1 MLVELYRYL
10 TTPCSPALR
19 DMGYLK
25 EIIGLAARHRRCR
38 IAWGPHLEA
47 SQALIAEA
55 ARSCQQR
62 RRAVVLGSGGL
73 YDIPL
78 DDLSDLFDE
87 VVLVDVLHP
96 SVVRRAVA
104 GYGNVTLLEHDIA
117 CVIEPMYR
125 QVKDA
130 TPLPL
135 PAADLPLDDADLVIS
150 ANVVS
155 QLSVIPVEYAA
166 RAGRHSAAGLTVLAK
181 TLIERHLAALVAFKG
196 VVCLISE
203 VEHQTL
209 ADGEIIA
216 RHDPLLGVSLP
227 RQLGLYRRSWDW
239 EFAPRPER
247 HKLHDHR
254 YLIEGFIRSAV
265 V

>member
-1 MLVELYRYL
+1 MLLELYRYL

-25 EIIGLAARHRRCR
+25 EIIGLAARHRRCQD
-38 IAWGPHLEA
+38 AWAPHIEA
-47 SQALIAEA
+47 CRALIVEA
-55 ARSCQQR
+55 AWSCQKR

-73 YDIPL
+73 SDIPL
-78 DDLSDLFDE
+78 DDLSDMFDE
-87 VVLVDVLHP
+87 VVLIDVLHP
-96 SVVRRAVA
+96 PVVRRAVA

-117 CVIEPMYR
+117 SVIEPMYR
-125 QVKDA
+125 QVRDA

-135 PAADLPLDDADLVIS
+135 PAADLPLEGADLVIS

-155 QLSVIPVEYAA
+155 QLPVIPVEYAGH
-166 RAGRHSAAGLTVLAK
+166 AGRHSAAGLSVLAK
-181 TLIERHLAALVAFKG
+181 TLIERHLSALVEFAG
-196 VVCLISE
+196 VVCLITE

-209 ADGEIIA
+209 AGEEIIA
-216 RHDPLLGVSLP
+216 RHDPLRGATVP

-239 EFAPRPER
+239 DFAPRPER

-254 YLIEGFIRSAV
+254 YRIEGFIRQAAL
-265 V
+265 

>member
-1 MLVELYRYL
+1 MLVELFRYL
-10 TTPCSPALR
+10 TTPCPPALR

-25 EIIGLAARHRRCR
+25 EVIGLAARHQRCR
-38 IAWGPHLEA
+38 DAWGPHLE
-47 SQALIAEA
+47 SSRALISEA
-55 ARSCQQR
+55 ARSCASR

-87 VVLVDVLHP
+87 VVLVDVLHLP
-96 SVVRRAVA
+96 VVRRAVA

-125 QVKDA
+125 QVKEA

-135 PAADLPLDDADLVIS
+135 PTPDLPIDGADLVIS

-155 QLSVIPVEYAA
+155 QLSVIPLEYAG
-166 RAGRHSAAGLTVLAK
+166 RAGLHSAAGLSVLAK
-181 TLIERHLAALVAFKG
+181 TLIERHLAALVEFKG

-209 ADGEIIA
+209 EGGEIIA
-216 RHDPLLGVSLP
+216 RHDPLRGVPLP
-227 RQLGLYRRSWDW
+227 KQLGLYRRSWEWD
-239 EFAPRPER
+239 FAPRPER

-254 YLIEGFIRSAV
+254 YLIEGFVRQAAL
-265 V
+265 